1 MGYLGFFYI
10 EEKVFEIWTV
20 LGFKGICFSEWSR
33 RTLRAVMMGKT
44 SLIWLMFIC
53 GLCSMIAKN
62 HPVS

>member
-1 MGYLGFFYI
+1 MVGF
-10 EEKVFEIWTV
+10 E
-20 LGFKGICFSEWSR
+20 GIRFSEWSR
-33 RTLRAVMMGKT
+33 WTLRAVMMGKT